1 MNILQKMKQF
11 VTSRF
16 SRKNTAIAA
25 ASLLVVTAFG
35 AFLPNQE
42 RVTNAQDNI
51 ACANGPTDN
60 RPHLNT
66 FPVRSVNSNTPVQNS
81 DGTYTCYDFPFMA
94 ARKGTGSF
102 TTGSVNS
109 VANGDIVQ
117 VRLYV
122 HNTAPANGPASSVAN
137 DVSITSNFSNNTNK
151 AVITASAS
159 ATNAPEHPSGRFEVN
174 LASGQSLEL
183 VENSGQIQHYGGG
196 YGRSDFQMGNNTV
209 TLFPTLEGCYEKSK
223 FVYYKFRVVQDTP
236 QQGNLQITKEVRNVT
251 RSTSYAPQTTARTN
265 DTVQYRISV
274 SATTASVPNVVV
286 TDVLPQ
292 GIVANNDLSLNGTP
306 VNSGN
311 IHSSSG
317 FTLPTVSTTSPQ
329 TFIFTARVTST
340 QCNASLVNT
349 ARATSGSI
357 SVSDTA
363 TVTTQCDQPVAV
375 VCAPNSQTVNINQ
388 FATLSASGGNG
399 TYSWSAP
406 SGSPATG
413 NQQTFSVRYPSA
425 GTYNVSVTSAGQS
438 DSCTVIVRDIVITP
452 DLICFPASQTA
463 DVNQLVNFTVSGA
476 TSTVS
481 WSAPSG
487 SPTTG
492 SGTAFSTR
500 YATTGNKVVTATS
513 GNRTAN
519 CSVFIR
525 DIPVNPNVVCS
536 PKTQTVNI
544 NQFAFFNATGGN
556 GTYSWTASGGNPTS
570 GSNQSF
576 STRYASSGTYT
587 VTVSSAGHIDS
598 CTVYVQPTVNLDVF
612 CVPSH
617 QNADI
622 NENVTVSASGGNGSY
637 SWFTSGGTPSTGS
650 NTNFTTRYNSEGTKT
665 ITVTSGNESDT
676 CTVSVDREDNDR
688 DARISIVKSVR
699 NLTTGTGFEN
709 SVSASRNDRVQFEVI
724 VRSTGSRT
732 AEDVVL
738 TDTFPD
744 ELTLDRDSI
753 RVDGSAKN
761 ISSSNFRLNLGDI
774 DRNDQV
780 RITFSATVKTSSSD
794 NIRNLARATASNA
807 SSVQDDAHV
816 IVGVSHD
823 NPSIQMS
830 KIVRND
836 RTGEQG
842 TNVKAAREDYL
853 TYTLTVRNNGNSTA
867 DNFVVSDDLSGILSF
882 ADLVDLGGGTLNGQ
896 TLSYSAMDIRAGQT
910 VTKTFRVRVKYHLAA
925 EQSYVL
931 QNTYGNLVTVNVPGT
946 STFVAPKTGS
956 SGTSAAVFA
965 GLITSGFVLY
975 RKRQQLLSLILA

>member
-1 MNILQKMKQF
+1 MTNLQKMKQF
-11 VTSRF
+11 VVTRF

-25 ASLLVVTAFG
+25 VSLLAVTGLGLFI
-35 AFLPNQE
+35 PNQE
-42 RVTNAQDNI
+42 RVTYAQDNI
-51 ACANGPTDN
+51 DCANGPTDN
-60 RPHLNT
+60 LPHLNI
-66 FPVRSVNSNTPVQNS
+66 FPVKSVNNNAPTQNS

-94 ARKGTGSF
+94 ARKGNGSF

-109 VANGDIVQ
+109 VVNGDMIQ

-122 HNTAPANGPASSVAN
+122 HNNAPANGPASSVAN
-137 DVSITSNFSNNTNK
+137 DVTITSNFNNNANK

-159 ATNAPEHPSGRFEVN
+159 ATNATEHPSGRFEVN
-174 LASGQSLEL
+174 LASGQRLEL
-183 VENSGQIQHYGGG
+183 VDNSGQIQHYNGGF
-196 YGRSDFQMGNNTV
+196 GRSDFQMGNNSLN
-209 TLFPTLEGCYEKSK
+209 LFPTLEGCYDKSK
-223 FVYYKFRVVQDTP
+223 FVYYKFRVVQDTAP
-236 QQGNLQITKEVRNVT
+236 QGNLQITKEVRNVT

-286 TDVLPQ
+286 TDTLPQ
-292 GIVANNDLSLNGTP
+292 GIVANNDLTLNGTS
-306 VNSGN
+306 VNNGN
-311 IHSSSG
+311 IHSSG
-317 FTLPTVSTTSPQ
+317 GYTLPSVSTTFPQ

-340 QCNASLVNT
+340 QCNASLINT

-363 TVTTQCDQPVAV
+363 TVTTQCDQPVSV

-388 FATLSASGGNG
+388 FANLSASGGNG
-399 TYSWSAP
+399 SYSWSAP
-406 SGSPATG
+406 SGSPSTG
-413 NQQTFSVRYPSA
+413 NQQTFSVRYANA

-438 DSCTVIVRDIVITP
+438 DSCTVIVRDTIITP
-452 DLICFPASQTA
+452 DLVCVPSSQTA
-463 DVNQLVNFTVSGA
+463 DINQVVYFSVSGA
-476 TSTVS
+476 TSTVT

-487 SPTTG
+487 SPSTG
-492 SGTAFSTR
+492 STTAFSTR
-500 YATTGNKVVTATS
+500 YATSGNKIVTATS

-525 DIPVNPNVVCS
+525 EVTPNVVCA
-536 PKTQTVNI
+536 PQTQTVNI

-570 GSNQSF
+570 GSTQSF

-587 VTVSSAGHIDS
+587 VTVSSAGRIDS

-612 CVPSH
+612 CTPDY
-617 QNADI
+617 QDADL
-622 NENVTVSASGGNGSY
+622 NENVTVSATGGTGSY
-637 SWFTSGGTPSTGS
+637 SWFTSGGNPSTGNGPS
-650 NTNFTTRYNSEGTKT
+650 LTTRYNTEGTKT
-665 ITVTSGNESDT
+665 ITVTSGNRSDT
-676 CTVSVDREDNDR
+676 CTVFVDRQDNDR
-688 DARISIVKSVR
+688 DARITIVKSVR

-709 SVSASRNDRVQFEVI
+709 SVNASRNDRVQFEVI

-732 AEDVVL
+732 ANDVVL

-753 RVDGSAKN
+753 RVDGSSRST
-761 ISSSNFRLNLGDI
+761 SSSNFRLSLGDI

-780 RITFSATVKTSSSD
+780 RITFNATVNTSSSD

-816 IVGVSHD
+816 IVGGSHG

-830 KIVRND
+830 KVVRND

-842 TNVKAAREDYL
+842 TNVKANREDFL

-867 DNFVVSDDLSGILSF
+867 NNFVISDDLSGILPF

-896 TLSYSAMDIRAGQT
+896 TISYSSMDIRAGQT

-965 GLITSGFVLY
+965 GLLTSGFVLY
-975 RKRQQLLSLILA
+975 RKRQQLLSLVLA